1 MTASG
6 SPSDFPPSDFPPS
19 DFPASDFPLLIKS
32 LLRTPLQ
39 IAPEV
44 EIVSDGLMRYS
55 YRAFEGR
62 LHRLAAGLARHGIGA
77 GNVVAVMDWDTHRYF
92 EAFFAVPMM
101 GAVLHTVNVRLA
113 PSQIAYTIDHAEDD
127 VILVHTDFLPLLAEV
142 MPHVKREVRLIL
154 LRDDPAVEAD
164 TEFSFITSY
173 DAMMQE
179 EGDSFGF
186 PDFDETT
193 RATTFYTTGTTG
205 DPKAVAY
212 SHRQLV
218 LHSMGILAGF
228 GPMET
233 ANRLHRGDVYMPIT
247 PMFHVHAWGFPYAAT
262 LLGIKQVYAGRYTP
276 DKLLRLIAE
285 EGATFTHCV
294 PTILQMLLAAPAAAD
309 TDLTRL
315 KMVIG
320 GSALPRGLAE
330 AAMARGID
338 IYAGYGLS
346 ETCPVLSYA
355 VLSPGEED
363 DVAARVKTGRPLPL
377 VDLRVVDEDMVAQPR
392 DGASTGEVV
401 VRAPWLTAEYVKNP
415 EATAELWRGG
425 YMHTGDVGHIDEGG
439 SLMITD
445 RMKDVIKS
453 GGEWVSSL
461 ALESLASAVEGVVEV
476 AAIGVPDLKWGER
489 PMLLIVAAEG
499 VDHSSVETAISS
511 VFAEAV
517 AAGGLSRWAVPEDIR
532 FVSEIAKTSVGKID
546 KKALRAALR

>member
-1 MTASG
+1 MTATG
-6 SPSDFPPSDFPPS
+6 SP
-19 DFPASDFPLLIKS
+19 ADFPLLIKS
-32 LLRTPLQ
+32 LLCTPLQ
-39 IAPEV
+39 TAPDV

-55 YRAFEGR
+55 YQAFEGR
-62 LHRLAAGLARHGIGA
+62 LHRLAAGLSRHGIGA
-77 GNVVAVMDWDTHRYF
+77 GDVVAVMDWDTHRYF

-113 PSQIAYTIDHAEDD
+113 PAQIAYTIDHAEDD

-142 MPHVKREVRLIL
+142 MPHVTRQVRLIL
-154 LRDDPAVEAD
+154 LRDDPAVEPD
-164 TEFSFITSY
+164 TAFSFITSY
-173 DAMMQE
+173 DAIMGE
-179 EGDSFGF
+179 ADEGFDF
-186 PDFDETT
+186 PDFEENR

-218 LHSMGILAGF
+218 LHTMGVLAGF

-294 PTILQMLLAAPAAAD
+294 PTILQMLLAAPEAQD
-309 TDLTRL
+309 TDLSGV

-320 GSALPRGLAE
+320 GSALPRGLAK

-355 VLSPGEED
+355 VLKPGEED

-377 VDLRVVDEDMVAQPR
+377 VDLRIVDEDMQVQPH
-392 DGASTGEVV
+392 DGETTGEVV

-415 EATAELWRGG
+415 QATAALWRGG
-425 YMHTGDVGHIDEGG
+425 FMHTGDVGHIDEDG

-461 ALESLASAVEGVVEV
+461 ALESLASAVEGVGEV
-476 AAIGVPDLKWGER
+476 AAIGVPDPKWGER
-489 PMLLIVAAEG
+489 PLLLVVAANQAEQG
-499 VDHSSVETAISS
+499 EVETAVRSA
-511 VFAEAV
+511 FATAV
-517 AAGGLSRWAVPEDIR
+517 MAGELSKWAVPKEIR

-546 KKALRAALR
+546 KKTLRSDLI

>member
-6 SPSDFPPSDFPPS
+6 SP
-19 DFPASDFPLLIKS
+19 ADFPLLIKS

-39 IAPEV
+39 TAPDV

-55 YRAFEGR
+55 YRSFEDR
-62 LHRLAAGLARHGIGA
+62 LHRFAAGLARHGIGA
-77 GNVVAVMDWDTHRYF
+77 GDVVAVMDWDTHRYF

-113 PSQIAYTIDHAEDD
+113 PAQIAYTIDHAEDD

-142 MPHVKREVRLIL
+142 MPLVTRKVRLIL
-154 LRDDPAVEAD
+154 LRDDPAVEPD
-164 TEFSFITSY
+164 SDLTFITSY
-173 DAMMQE
+173 DAMMAE
-179 EGDSFGF
+179 ADDGF
-186 PDFDETT
+186 AFEDFDENR

-218 LHSMGILAGF
+218 LHTMGILAGF
-228 GPMET
+228 GPVET

-276 DKLLRLIAE
+276 EKLLRLIAE

-294 PTILQMLLAAPAAAD
+294 PTILQMLLAAPQAAD
-309 TDLTRL
+309 TDLSRV

-320 GSALPRGLAE
+320 GSALPLGLAE

-346 ETCPVLSYA
+346 ETCPVLSFA
-355 VLSPGEED
+355 VLTPGEEG

-377 VDLRVVDEDMVAQPR
+377 VDLRVVDEEMAEQPR

-401 VRAPWLTAEYVKNP
+401 ARAPWLTAEYVKNP
-415 EATAELWRGG
+415 AATADLWRGG
-425 YMHTGDVGHIDEGG
+425 FMHTGDVGHIDTDGN
-439 SLMITD
+439 LQITD

-461 ALESLASAVEGVVEV
+461 ALESLASLVEGVAEV
-476 AAIGVPDLKWGER
+476 AAIGMPDPKWGER
-489 PMLLIVAAEG
+489 PLLLVVA
-499 VDHSSVETAISS
+499 VDQADQGQVETAVRSA
-511 VFAEAV
+511 FATAV
-517 AAGGLSRWAVPEDIR
+517 AAGELSRWAVPEEIR
-532 FVSEIAKTSVGKID
+532 FVSGIAKTSVGKID
-546 KKALRAALR
+546 KKVLRATLV

>member
-1 MTASG
+1 MTATG
-6 SPSDFPPSDFPPS
+6 SP
-19 DFPASDFPLLIKS
+19 ADFPLLIKS

-39 IAPEV
+39 TAPDV

-55 YRAFEGR
+55 YQAFEGR
-62 LHRLAAGLARHGIGA
+62 LHRLAAGLSRHGIGA
-77 GNVVAVMDWDTHRYF
+77 GDVVAVMDWDTHRYF

-113 PSQIAYTIDHAEDD
+113 PAQIAYTIDHAEDD

-142 MPHVKREVRLIL
+142 MPHVTREVRLIL
-154 LRDDPAVEAD
+154 LRDDPAVEPD
-164 TEFSFITSY
+164 TAFSFITSY
-173 DAMMQE
+173 DAIMGE
-179 EGDSFGF
+179 ADEGFDF
-186 PDFDETT
+186 PDFEENR

-218 LHSMGILAGF
+218 LHTMGVLAGF

-294 PTILQMLLAAPAAAD
+294 PTILQMLLAAPEAQD
-309 TDLTRL
+309 TDLSGV

-320 GSALPRGLAE
+320 GSALPRGLAK

-355 VLSPGEED
+355 VLKPGEED

-377 VDLRVVDEDMVAQPR
+377 VDLRIVDENMQAQPH
-392 DGASTGEVV
+392 DGETTGEVV

-415 EATAELWRGG
+415 QATAALWRGG
-425 YMHTGDVGHIDEGG
+425 FMHTGDVGHIDEDG

-461 ALESLASAVEGVVEV
+461 ALESLASAVEGVGEV
-476 AAIGVPDLKWGER
+476 AAIGVPDPKWGER
-489 PMLLIVAAEG
+489 PLLLVVAASQAEQG
-499 VDHSSVETAISS
+499 EVETAVRSA
-511 VFAEAV
+511 FATAV
-517 AAGGLSRWAVPEDIR
+517 AAGDLSKWAVPKEIR

-546 KKALRAALR
+546 KKTLRSDLI

>member
-1 MTASG
+1 MTATG
-6 SPSDFPPSDFPPS
+6 SP
-19 DFPASDFPLLIKS
+19 ADFPLLIKS

-39 IAPEV
+39 TAPDV

-55 YRAFEGR
+55 YQAFEGR
-62 LHRLAAGLARHGIGA
+62 LHRLSAGLSRHGIGA
-77 GNVVAVMDWDTHRYF
+77 GDVVAVMDWDTHRYF

-113 PSQIAYTIDHAEDD
+113 PAQIAYTIDHAEDD

-142 MPHVKREVRLIL
+142 MPHVTREVRLIL
-154 LRDDPAVEAD
+154 LRDDPAVEPD
-164 TEFSFITSY
+164 TAFSFITSY
-173 DAMMQE
+173 DAIMGE
-179 EGDSFGF
+179 ADEGFDF
-186 PDFDETT
+186 PDFEENR

-218 LHSMGILAGF
+218 LHTMGVLAGF

-294 PTILQMLLAAPAAAD
+294 PTILQMLLAAPEAED
-309 TDLTRL
+309 TDLSGV

-320 GSALPRGLAE
+320 GSALPRGLAK

-355 VLSPGEED
+355 VLKPGEED
-363 DVAARVKTGRPLPL
+363 DIAARVKTGRPLPL
-377 VDLRVVDEDMVAQPR
+377 VDLRIVDEDMQAQPH
-392 DGASTGEVV
+392 DGETTGEVV

-415 EATAELWRGG
+415 QATAALWRGG
-425 YMHTGDVGHIDEGG
+425 FMHTGDVGHIDEDG

-461 ALESLASAVEGVVEV
+461 ALESLASAVEGVGEV
-476 AAIGVPDLKWGER
+476 AAIGVPDPKWGER
-489 PMLLIVAAEG
+489 PLLLVVAANQADQGE
-499 VDHSSVETAISS
+499 VETAVRSA
-511 VFAEAV
+511 FATAV
-517 AAGGLSRWAVPEDIR
+517 MAGELSKWAVPKEIR

-546 KKALRAALR
+546 KKTLRSDLI

>member
-6 SPSDFPPSDFPPS
+6 SP
-19 DFPASDFPLLIKS
+19 ADFPLLIKS

-39 IAPEV
+39 TAPDV

-55 YRAFEGR
+55 YRSFEGR
-62 LHRLAAGLARHGIGA
+62 LHRFAAGLARHGIGA
-77 GNVVAVMDWDTHRYF
+77 GDVVAVMDWDTHRYF

-113 PSQIAYTIDHAEDD
+113 PAQIAYTIDHAEDD

-142 MPHVKREVRLIL
+142 MPLVTRKVRLIL
-154 LRDDPAVEAD
+154 LRDDPAVEPD
-164 TEFSFITSY
+164 SDLTFITSY
-173 DAMMQE
+173 DAMMAE
-179 EGDSFGF
+179 ADDGF
-186 PDFDETT
+186 AFEDFDENR

-218 LHSMGILAGF
+218 LHTMGILAGF
-228 GPMET
+228 GPVET

-276 DKLLRLIAE
+276 EKLLRLIAE

-294 PTILQMLLAAPAAAD
+294 PTILQMLLALPQAAD
-309 TDLTRL
+309 TDLSRL

-320 GSALPRGLAE
+320 GSALPLGLAE

-346 ETCPVLSYA
+346 ETCPVLSFA
-355 VLSPGEED
+355 VLTPGEEG

-377 VDLRVVDEDMVAQPR
+377 VDLRVVDEEMAEQPR

-401 VRAPWLTAEYVKNP
+401 ARAPWLTAEYVKNP
-415 EATAELWRGG
+415 AATADLWRGG
-425 YMHTGDVGHIDEGG
+425 FMHTGDVGHIDTDGN
-439 SLMITD
+439 LQITD

-461 ALESLASAVEGVVEV
+461 ALESLASLVEGVAEV
-476 AAIGVPDLKWGER
+476 AAIGMPDPKWGER
-489 PMLLIVAAEG
+489 PLLLVVA
-499 VDHSSVETAISS
+499 VDQADQGQVETA
-511 VFAEAV
+511 VRDAFATAV
-517 AAGGLSRWAVPEDIR
+517 AAGELSRWAVPEEIR
-532 FVSEIAKTSVGKID
+532 FVSGIAKTSVGKID
-546 KKALRAALR
+546 KKALRATLV

>member
-1 MTASG
+1 MTATG
-6 SPSDFPPSDFPPS
+6 SP
-19 DFPASDFPLLIKS
+19 ADFPLLIKS

-39 IAPEV
+39 TAPDV

-55 YRAFEGR
+55 YQAFEGR
-62 LHRLAAGLARHGIGA
+62 LHRLAAGLSRHGIGA
-77 GNVVAVMDWDTHRYF
+77 GDVVAVMDWDTHRYF

-113 PSQIAYTIDHAEDD
+113 PAQIAYTIDHAEDD

-142 MPHVKREVRLIL
+142 MPHVTREVRLIL
-154 LRDDPAVEAD
+154 LRDDPAVEPD
-164 TEFSFITSY
+164 TAFSFITSY
-173 DAMMQE
+173 DAIMGE
-179 EGDSFGF
+179 ADEGFNF
-186 PDFDETT
+186 PDFEENR

-218 LHSMGILAGF
+218 LHTMGVLAGF

-294 PTILQMLLAAPAAAD
+294 PTILQMLLAAPEAQD
-309 TDLTRL
+309 TDLSGV

-320 GSALPRGLAE
+320 GSALPRGLAK

-355 VLSPGEED
+355 VLKPGEED

-377 VDLRVVDEDMVAQPR
+377 VDLRIVDEDMQAQPH
-392 DGASTGEVV
+392 DGETTGEVV

-415 EATAELWRGG
+415 QATAALWRGG
-425 YMHTGDVGHIDEGG
+425 FMHTGDVGHIDEDG

-461 ALESLASAVEGVVEV
+461 ALESLASAVEGVGEV
-476 AAIGVPDLKWGER
+476 AAIGVPDPKWGER
-489 PMLLIVAAEG
+489 PLLLVVAANQAEQG
-499 VDHSSVETAISS
+499 EVETAVRSA
-511 VFAEAV
+511 FATAV
-517 AAGGLSRWAVPEDIR
+517 MAGELSKWAVPKEIR

-546 KKALRAALR
+546 KKTLRSDLI